1 MDFLKCAGMQK
12 YMRRRG
18 SVRNLAMCIQM
29 RISDLLLDFGYDGA
43 LTRHGVINSNGLIQ
57 ISPLKSSLEKL
68 LKYQIIKCHY
78 VG

>member
-18 SVRNLAMCIQM
+18 SVRNLAIHIQK

-43 LTRHGVINSNGLIQ
+43 LTRHGVLNSNGLMQ
-57 ISPLKSSLEKL
+57 IYPVKVTGKKL
-68 LKYQIIKCHY
+68 RFYCTL
-78 VG
+78 